1 MSEEV
6 EMDESSKKGRP
17 KGSKNKPKR
26 GRPKK
31 LPEKRPVGRPKKEI
45 EIVNENREVERYK
58 QSKASKSTEESM
70 LDSMLDD
77 NKFLERG
84 YNNKENRII
93 NENPVDES
101 FYYRGSK
108 NVPVAGAE
116 YEFTADMVLDLQ
128 KCKEDIIYFAE
139 NFFYIVT
146 LDNGKQKIK
155 LYEAQKRALLS
166 LVNNRFTAL
175 MQSRQSGKALALDTP
190 IATTK
195 GWKTMG
201 DITTNDLVY
210 GSSGKPIRVT
220 HAHEIMY
227 NRPCYKVT
235 FDNGEVIVADED
247 HQWYTES
254 RSERTR
260 NNKTTGS
267 VKTTKEIY
275 QTVKCSGSNEPRHRI
290 PISLLGIQ
298 NKETRLSID
307 PYILGL
313 WLGDGSSE
321 AGWLIVRDRDYQHL
335 NEKLQSNKQ
344 FDKITTRRYPY
355 TKASYITLSSTSN
368 VQTESLTSLIKQ
380 NNLYK
385 NKHIPEEYYW
395 ASREQKLELLK
406 GLIDSDGYVE
416 KSNGVVSFYN
426 SNKTLIDQVFRLVL
440 ELGYKPTITQKQAK
454 LNGVNKKMSYGVN
467 FKPRELVAT
476 IPFKAERI
484 KLEPHTHNTL
494 KRSQFHY
501 ITSVD
506 PCESVPVRCISVDSK
521 DHLYLAGKNLIPT
534 HNSTILTIFVLW
546 MACFHDDHR
555 AAIVANKETTAIN
568 IFKRIRMAYEQLPN
582 YIKPGVKEYGK
593 TGMTLGNDSSVIVST
608 TTATSI
614 RGDTLNALAIDEAA
628 FIEPHLLEEFWSS
641 VIPSISSGKK
651 SKILMVSTP
660 NGIGNKF
667 YEIFSGAEKGT
678 MKGWKAERIDWWEIP
693 GRDEEWKQDM
703 ISALGGSEEKFNQE
717 FGNQFLDDASS
728 AVGASVIEKFKR
740 EKKEAI
746 WTSDDQE
753 YIVYEYPNQNN
764 LYVIGVDVGE
774 GIGRAASVAQVLD
787 VTDLQNIKQ
796 VAVYGSTTIEP
807 YHFANKLS
815 MIGSSW
821 GLPPMLIERNNCGA
835 QVIDAL
841 YYKHQYE
848 KLVSYSK
855 ISESEKYNRTR
866 NMGVLSHTNIKF
878 DGIQNMRY
886 WVNHLEVVNV
896 NDPTTISE
904 FETFVRQPN
913 GIFKKRSDSF
923 FDDRIMALVWSLFI
937 LEPEICEQYFT
948 IAEFDTQNKPMK
960 ITSNGYWEVI
970 PEHYE
975 LRSLDIN
982 NPQIIPNLNPDNNI
996 QTYERP
1002 FKLEF
1007 TPEEQA
1013 KYDKYQYDGM
1023 DMDSLMGMGFTPFLP
1038 PS

>member
-6 EMDESSKKGRP
+6 QMDESSRRGRP

-45 EIVNENREVERYK
+45 LEVKENRDVERYK
-58 QSKASKSTEESM
+58 QNNENST
-70 LDSMLDD
+70 LDSFLDD
-77 NKFLERG
+77 NKFLEKG

-116 YEFTADMVLDLQ
+116 YEFTADMVIDLQ

-175 MQSRQSGKALALDTP
+175 MQSRQSGK
-190 IATTK
+190 
-195 GWKTMG
+195 
-201 DITTNDLVY
+201 
-210 GSSGKPIRVT
+210 
-220 HAHEIMY
+220 
-227 NRPCYKVT
+227 
-235 FDNGEVIVADED
+235 
-247 HQWYTES
+247 
-254 RSERTR
+254 
-260 NNKTTGS
+260 
-267 VKTTKEIY
+267 
-275 QTVKCSGSNEPRHRI
+275 
-290 PISLLGIQ
+290 
-298 NKETRLSID
+298 
-307 PYILGL
+307 
-313 WLGDGSSE
+313 
-321 AGWLIVRDRDYQHL
+321 
-335 NEKLQSNKQ
+335 
-344 FDKITTRRYPY
+344 
-355 TKASYITLSSTSN
+355 
-368 VQTESLTSLIKQ
+368 
-380 NNLYK
+380 
-385 NKHIPEEYYW
+385 
-395 ASREQKLELLK
+395 
-406 GLIDSDGYVE
+406 
-416 KSNGVVSFYN
+416 
-426 SNKTLIDQVFRLVL
+426 
-440 ELGYKPTITQKQAK
+440 
-454 LNGVNKKMSYGVN
+454 
-467 FKPRELVAT
+467 
-476 IPFKAERI
+476 
-484 KLEPHTHNTL
+484 
-494 KRSQFHY
+494 
-501 ITSVD
+501 
-506 PCESVPVRCISVDSK
+506 
-521 DHLYLAGKNLIPT
+521 
-534 HNSTILTIFVLW
+534 STILTIFVLW

-746 WTSDDQE
+746 WISDDEE

-796 VAVYGSTTIEP
+796 VAVYGSATIEP
-807 YHFANKLS
+807 YHFANKLN

-886 WVNHLEVVNV
+886 WVNHLEVVNI

-923 FDDRIMALVWSLFI
+923 FDDRIMSLVWALFI

-948 IAEFDTQNKPMK
+948 IAEFDTQNKPMR
-960 ITSNGYWEVI
+960 ITSNGYWEII

-975 LRSLDIN
+975 LKSLDIN
-982 NPQIIPNLNPDNNI
+982 NSQVIPNPNPGNVMPI
-996 QTYERP
+996 YERP

-1013 KYDKYQYDGM
+1013 KYDKYDDY
-1023 DMDSLMGMGFTPFLP
+1023 DMDSLLGLGFTPFLP
-1038 PS
+1038 NE